1 MGHNISSCPLPPHYH
16 CWHCCYPK
24 ALGPYQ
30 GSIWQNFPKPWEVL
44 LLLLLLCMAHKL
56 NGKKEGGKL
65 LREGKLVRREDDN
78 VPLGGTAGKKPRC
91 PQPHHHT
98 VKIPSHHPN
107 LQPQSV

>member
-1 MGHNISSCPLPPHYH
+1 MAKLP
-16 CWHCCYPK
+16 K
-24 ALGPYQ
+24 TLGSALALAVALH
-30 GSIWQNFPKPWEVL
+30 GSQTQ
-44 LLLLLLCMAHKL
+44 
-56 NGKKEGGKL
+56 GGKL